1 MSMRLSYSALNDYT
15 NCALKYKFRNIDKI
29 KEPKSKEAVFG
40 TLIHSALQF
49 AHSNPLVPP
58 TLEETLDFFT
68 RGWNADLWENPDEER
83 AAFTHG
89 ITMLQRYYADNDI
102 AAANVVALESRF
114 QFDVGPEDNRH
125 TISGIIDRIDR
136 TENGYEIIDYKTG
149 KTLPSQAQVD
159 SDLQL
164 TIYARA
170 FLERYPA
177 ERDNLKNVTV
187 SLYFL
192 KHGTKLSSTRT
203 LEDFAQM
210 EEQVLRAVADIN
222 AGKFEPTVTPLCAW
236 CGFQRLCPMQKHKF
250 KDEQWDDD
258 DVRTAVDELMELKKK
273 MSADRKKVA
282 QLQEQIKRFM
292 DDHALG
298 RVFGDSGAVAA
309 LSERATHTY
318 DAAAVRAILEPL
330 GKWDTVANVNA
341 TALKKV
347 MDDLSPQEQMAIE
360 AARTTKTSQTLSLKR
375 SA

>member
-1 MSMRLSYSALNDYT
+1 MRLSYSALNEYT
-15 NCALKYKFRNIDKI
+15 TCALKYKFHNIDKI
-29 KEPKSKEAVFG
+29 KEPKSKESVFG

-68 RGWNADLWENPDEER
+68 RGWNADLWENHDEER

-89 ITMLQRYYADNDI
+89 IAMLQRYYADNDI
-102 AAANVVALESRF
+102 AAANIVALESRF
-114 QFDVGPEDNRH
+114 QFNIGPEDNRH

-136 TENGYEIIDYKTG
+136 TKNGYEIIDYKTG

-177 ERDNLKNVTV
+177 ERDNLKNITV

-203 LEDFAQM
+203 LEDFARM
-210 EEQVLRAVADIN
+210 EEHVLRAVADIN
-222 AGKFEPTVTPLCAW
+222 DNKFEPTVTPLCAW

-258 DVRTAVDELMELKKK
+258 SVRTAVDELIELKKK
-273 MSADRKKVA
+273 VSADRKRIT
-282 QLQEQIKRFM
+282 QLQEQIKHFM
-292 DDHALG
+292 DDKNIG
-298 RVFGDSGAVAA
+298 RVFGNSGAVAT
-309 LSERATHTY
+309 LSERTTYSYDVAT
-318 DAAAVRAILEPL
+318 VRSVLEPL
-330 GKWDTVANVNA
+330 GKWDAVASVNA
-341 TALKKV
+341 TAIKKIV
-347 MDDLSPQEQMAIE
+347 DDLSPQEQMAIE
-360 AARTTKTSQTLSLKR
+360 AARTAKTSHTLSLKR
-375 SA
+375 SD